1 MRKKQR
7 IVDLCDYSPNKAGL
21 CCVVSLWLALAMPD
35 QGQALDLALP
45 QYLNMSTQVVTAP
58 DSHALA
64 TGVFVGGKRPV
75 KVLEGQVERQVLRLP
90 GQALTT
96 LQMLAPLR
104 EQLTEMGFDIL
115 LDCHAAACGG
125 FDFRFATEVLPAP
138 DMYVDLNDFR
148 YLSAQRGGQD
158 HIGLLISS
166 AANAGFIQI
175 IRVSSG
181 EDASA
186 LRITGPG
193 DLAEDRVAPEVAR
206 DTVGQTATA
215 PASAARASEPLSLV
229 DRLQRRGH
237 VILSDLTFDTGSSQ
251 LAQRR
256 FRTLESLAA
265 FLLAD
270 STRRIALV
278 GHTDAVGALPG
289 NITLSRQ
296 RASSVQQRL
305 IAEYGVP
312 ASQLTAEGMGY
323 LSPIAPNT
331 SSAGREI
338 NRRVEAVLLNT
349 E

>member
-1 MRKKQR
+1 MRKKQQ
-7 IVDLCDYSPNKAGL
+7 IVGLCDCSPKKAL
-21 CCVVSLWLALAMPD
+21 LCVVVGLWLALAIPN

-45 QYLNMSTQVVTAP
+45 FGNQTTTQVVTAP

-64 TGVFVGGKRPV
+64 IGVFADGKLPV

-96 LQMLAPLR
+96 LQMLVPLR
-104 EQLTEMGFDIL
+104 EQLTEIGFEIL
-115 LDCHAAACGG
+115 LDCFAATCGG

-148 YLSAQRGGQD
+148 YLSAQRGAQD
-158 HIGLLISS
+158 HIGLLVSS

-181 EDASA
+181 QDALP
-186 LRITGPG
+186 LRVTGPG
-193 DLAEDRVAPEVAR
+193 DLPEDRVAPEPAR
-206 DTVGQTATA
+206 ETVEQAATPLV
-215 PASAARASEPLSLV
+215 PARPSEPLSLA
-229 DRLQRRGH
+229 DSLQQRGH

-256 FRTLESLAA
+256 FGTLESLAE

-305 IAEYGVP
+305 IEEYGVP
-312 ASQLTAEGMGY
+312 ASQLSAEGMGY

-331 SSAGREI
+331 NSAGREI

>member
-1 MRKKQR
+1 MQR
-7 IVDLCDYSPNKAGL
+7 LQQIVRPRAQRPNKAGF
-21 CCVVSLWLALAMPD
+21 CFVAGLWIALAMPD
-35 QGQALDLALP
+35 QGRALDLALP
-45 QYLNMSTQVVTAP
+45 FSNQTTTQVVTAP

-64 TGVFVGGKRPV
+64 TGVFSDGKLPV
-75 KVLEGQVERQVLRLP
+75 KILEGQVERQVLRLP
-90 GQALTT
+90 GQSLTT

-104 EQLTEMGFDIL
+104 EQLTELGFEIL
-115 LDCHAAACGG
+115 LDCHAATCGG

-148 YLSAQRGGQD
+148 YLSAQRGAQD
-158 HIGLLISS
+158 HIGLLVSS

-181 EDASA
+181 EEALA
-186 LRITGPG
+186 LRVTGPG
-193 DLAEDRVAPEVAR
+193 EQPVDRVAPEPVPDRA
-206 DTVGQTATA
+206 A
-215 PASAARASEPLSLV
+215 PTGTSPRPSEPLSLV
-229 DRLQRRGH
+229 DSLQQRGH

-256 FRTLESLAA
+256 FGTLESLAE

-270 STRRIALV
+270 STRRVALV
-278 GHTDAVGALPG
+278 GHTDAVGGLPG

-296 RASSVQQRL
+296 RARSVQQRL
-305 IAEYGVP
+305 IEDYGVP
-312 ASQLTAEGMGY
+312 ESQLAAEGMGY